1 MEGLPPVMLL
11 LLALQDWT
19 SFRGPNGGI
28 ADADP
33 PLAWSET
40 KNVAWKTALPGR
52 GRSSPVLLGG
62 KLFVTRAVERGV
74 VRKRIG
80 PDDMQTAEHAAYGAA
95 CLDAA
100 SGGILWD
107 VTLREVDH
115 PDPVHWFNS
124 WATPTPAVEP
134 GRLYVDFGGVGTWC
148 LDTESG
154 KVLWERIIP
163 LDHQVGPGSS
173 LLLHEKK
180 LVLVRDGRKE
190 QAVLALDPATG
201 ETLWKTP
208 RPPIAAGSG
217 NAKKSFS
224 SPLVVEG
231 KIVASG
237 PHWLAA
243 YEPSD
248 GRELWRLRHGD
259 GFSIGSVPVSG
270 SGTIYFSTGC
280 MRPNLLSVKTGGS
293 GDVTATHLGW
303 RSQKGIPVMS
313 SPLLSAGRLYYV
325 SDEGIAT
332 CADAATG
339 AALWQER
346 LGEGHLASPLL
357 ASGRVYFFGREGKTT
372 VVKASE
378 TLERLAEN
386 TLPGVTIATPA
397 VAGKALFIRTDTHL
411 YRIEARP

>member
-1 MEGLPPVMLL
+1 MILL

-19 SFRGPNGGI
+19 SFRGPNQGH

-33 PLAWSET
+33 PAEWSET
-40 KNVAWKTALPGR
+40 KNVAWKTAVPGR

-62 KLFVTRAVERGV
+62 KLFVTRAIERGV

-80 PDDMQTAEHAAYGAA
+80 PDEMQTAEHAALGAA

-100 SGGILWD
+100 TGRILWE
-107 VTLREVDH
+107 VTLREWPN

-134 GRLYVDFGGVGTWC
+134 GRLYCDFGGQGTFC

-154 KVLWERIIP
+154 KVIWETSIP
-163 LDHQVGPGSS
+163 MDHQVGPGSS
-173 LLLHEKK
+173 LLLHQGR
-180 LVLVRDGRKE
+180 LILVRDGRQE
-190 QAVLALDPATG
+190 QAVLALDAATG
-201 ETLWKTP
+201 GTVWKTP
-208 RPPIAAGSG
+208 RPPVAAGSG

-224 SPLVVEG
+224 SPIVADG

-237 PHWLAA
+237 PHWLVA
-243 YEPSD
+243 YEPAD
-248 GRELWRLRHGD
+248 GKELWRLRHGD
-259 GFSIGSVPVSG
+259 GFSIGSVPVSAG
-270 SGTIYFSTGC
+270 GAVYFSTGC
-280 MRPNLLSVKTGGS
+280 MRPNLLSVRTGGS
-293 GDVTATHLGW
+293 GDVTSTHLGW

-313 SPLLSAGRLYYV
+313 SPLFADGRLYYA
-325 SDEGIAT
+325 SDEGVAT

-339 AALWQER
+339 AAIWQER

-372 VVKASE
+372 VMKAAG
-378 TLERLAEN
+378 TLEKIAEN
-386 TLPGVTIATPA
+386 RLEGVTIATPA
-397 VAGKALFIRTDTHL
+397 ASGKALFIRTDTHL
-411 YRIEARP
+411 YRIEGR